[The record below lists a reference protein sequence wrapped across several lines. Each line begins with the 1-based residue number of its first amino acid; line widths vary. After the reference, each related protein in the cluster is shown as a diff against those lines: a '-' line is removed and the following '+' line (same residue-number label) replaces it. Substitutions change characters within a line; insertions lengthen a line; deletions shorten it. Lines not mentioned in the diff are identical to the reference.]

1 MRGWTGARW
10 CVYTLGQQLSWV
22 SAMAAEVE
30 LLRISSA
37 LTRGSKQRPPPL
49 EILHDSMPRVS
60 ALSSLESIRMI
71 IRRGC
76 IRFFK
81 QQKREDETIYHFQS
95 NEKSLLCQIVDA
107 SPVVYVEIHGLL
119 VDRP

>member
-1 MRGWTGARW
+1 
-10 CVYTLGQQLSWV
+10 
-22 SAMAAEVE
+22 MAAEVE

-71 IRRGC
+71 RRRGC
-76 IRFFK
+76 IWFFK
-81 QQKREDETIYHFQS
+81 QQKREDETIHHFQS
-95 NEKSLLCQIVDA
+95 DEKSLFM
-107 SPVVYVEIHGLL
+107 SNS
-119 VDRP
+119 